1 MNSVPSL
8 SIKLPSCIHNQALHL
23 FICVLEITRM
33 RFPLSL
39 IKVNSSAYTLDAV
52 DFASFLGS
60 SLLQSSLFSIVHVA
74 DIWARWGSWHLGL
87 PTPLVRLPQWLSQKR
102 IHLKCRKLPEM
113 QETQVWSL
121 GRKDPLEKEM
131 ATHPSILAWRIPLTK
146 KPARRQSMA
155 LQRVR
160 HDN

>member
-74 DIWARWGSWHLGL
+74 DIWARWGS
-87 PTPLVRLPQWLSQKR
+87 
-102 IHLKCRKLPEM
+102 
-113 QETQVWSL
+113 
-121 GRKDPLEKEM
+121 
-131 ATHPSILAWRIPLTK
+131 
-146 KPARRQSMA
+146 
-155 LQRVR
+155 
-160 HDN
+160 